1 VVRGEEKTVTS
12 GSDENRDHSDDNV
25 PALLTAWSQGDQSAL
40 EKLVPLI
47 DTELRRLAKHYLRR
61 ERRGHTLQT
70 TALVNEAYLRLI
82 EGAKNVRW
90 QNRAHFIAVA
100 ATLMRR
106 ILVDHARKRS
116 SGRRGGNLVRET
128 FGKAL
133 EIAQEMDVD
142 LIALDELLKK
152 LADKDER
159 AMKVVELRF
168 FLGLS
173 VEETAEVLDIS
184 TDTVRRE
191 WNFAR
196 NWLLSKLR

>member
-1 VVRGEEKTVTS
+1 
-12 GSDENRDHSDDNV
+12 
-25 PALLTAWSQGDQSAL
+25 
-40 EKLVPLI
+40 
-47 DTELRRLAKHYLRR
+47 
-61 ERRGHTLQT
+61 
-70 TALVNEAYLRLI
+70 
-82 EGAKNVRW
+82 VRW

-100 ATLMRR
+100 AKLMRR

-142 LIALDELLKK
+142 LIALDELLTK

-184 TDTVRRE
+184 TDTVTRE